1 MIKVRKKTYLQP
13 AKVGEALNHTV
24 WITIK
29 IQGIMV
35 SFFFF
40 FLDQKTKIP
49 KNTQK
54 NLSVVQPMTIAPP
67 DKHNTSLRVI
77 V

>member
-35 SFFFF
+35 SFFLF
-40 FLDQKTKIP
+40 FLDQKNKNP
-49 KNTQK
+49 KKHKKKSLSSSTHDNCTTRQTQHF
-54 NLSVVQPMTIAPP
+54 T
-67 DKHNTSLRVI
+67 
-77 V
+77 

>member
-13 AKVGEALNHTV
+13 AKAGEALNHTV

-35 SFFFF
+35 SFFLFF
-40 FLDQKTKIP
+40 WIKKQKSQKTH
-49 KNTQK
+49 QK

-67 DKHNTSLRVI
+67 DKQTTLHLE
-77 V
+77 

>member
-35 SFFFF
+35 SFFLFS
-40 FLDQKTKIP
+40 LDQKNKNP
-49 KNTQK
+49 KKHKK